1 MSGAANLRF
10 GQDPRYD
17 AVLSGR
23 QLDLDALLA
32 LPESARRPPLAAVQ
46 ELAELFTGP
55 LKLPIPGRVGI
66 GIDSVTLAGSPLRD
80 VRGDLTS
87 DAKGWDLEHFEFR
100 APGFTS
106 ARVSGRLGFADQG
119 VNFHGPASIEAS
131 DPKALLAWL
140 EGRSSAAR
148 GPAGLLRASGELTL
162 GSDRVAIDRLKAEVD
177 RKEFGGRL
185 VYVYPLYRQPAR
197 LELELKAAE
206 LDLDELAVLAP
217 AILAG
222 SKPDFPGEL
231 LLSADIDRAILAGV
245 AAKNASLKLSYDA
258 SGLVLDR
265 LSIGDLGG
273 AITADPRQLL
283 DRAPGNYEFTIP
295 DCSDPR
301 AITSYALQ
309 RLDVIIAA
317 YQAFLDKIRGRDDVS
332 FALVVGLLAADTH
345 RRADVAAA
353 LAGPDIPA

>member
-1 MSGAANLRF
+1 DGHVKATAANALFDKAEFQYGPDERAIRLSGAANLRF

-23 QLDLDALLA
+23 QLEFEALLA
-32 LPESARRPPLAAVQ
+32 VPEAARRPPLAAAQ

-131 DPKALLAWL
+131 DPRALLAWL

-162 GSDRVAIDRLKAEVD
+162 GSDRVAIDRLKADV
-177 RKEFGGRL
+177 
-185 VYVYPLYRQPAR
+185 AR
-197 LELELKAAE
+197 
-206 LDLDELAVLAP
+206 
-217 AILAG
+217 
-222 SKPDFPGEL
+222 
-231 LLSADIDRAILAGV
+231 
-245 AAKNASLKLSYDA
+245 KNASVKLSYDA

-265 LSIGDLGG
+265 LSIGELGG
-273 AITADPRQLL
+273 ASLKLSGRVRALLSAPR
-283 DRAPGNYEFTIP
+283 GSI
-295 DCSDPR
+295 
-301 AITSYALQ
+301 ALE
-309 RLDVIIAA
+309 LKA
-317 YQAFLDKIRGRDDVS
+317 G
-332 FALVVGLLAADTH
+332 GLEGLAA
-345 RRADVAAA
+345 VAAKLSPTVGEPIRA
-353 LAGPDIPA
+353 NIARLSTLD